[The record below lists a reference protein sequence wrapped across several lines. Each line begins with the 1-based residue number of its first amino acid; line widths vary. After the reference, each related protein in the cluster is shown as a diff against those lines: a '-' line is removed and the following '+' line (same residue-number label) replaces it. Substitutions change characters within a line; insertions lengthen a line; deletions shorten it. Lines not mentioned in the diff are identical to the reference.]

1 MPHIHTE
8 AGQHD
13 ATSSAYIIL
22 EQAGNEPKLWLH
34 RHKKLNMWLQYGGHV
49 ELMETPWSALI
60 HELKEESGYDLSQLM
75 ILQPPLRLDT
85 LTNTKSHPMP
95 VNENTHVIDT
105 GDGTA
110 QPHYHTDR
118 AYAFVTSE
126 MPASQPEEGESNHAV
141 PMSLQEIIE
150 IPEGEIPE
158 STREIA
164 LFVLA
169 ALRLSYERVDTTQYP
184 V

>member
-8 AGQHD
+8 PGQHD
-13 ATSSAYIIL
+13 ETSSAYIIL
-22 EQAGNEPKLWLH
+22 ERAGEEPRLWLH
-34 RHKKLNMWLQYGGHV
+34 RHKKLKKWLQYGGHV
-49 ELMETPWSALI
+49 ELNETPWSALI

-75 ILQPPLRLDT
+75 ILQPPLRLDA
-85 LTNTKSHPMP
+85 LTNAKSHPVA

-118 AYAFVTSE
+118 AYAFITTD
-126 MPASQPEEGESNHAV
+126 MPASHPEEGESNHAV
-141 PMSLQEIIE
+141 PMTLQEIID
-150 IPEGEIPE
+150 IPTGEIPE

-164 LFVLA
+164 LFVLDA
-169 ALRLSYERVDTTQYP
+169 IRQSYDRVDTTQYP